1 MKTISIEWQRLIID
15 KETCPRCGA
24 TEEELNSAIKE
35 LERSGIKVRLTKK
48 EIKMPEFSKSP
59 QESNKI
65 LINGQPLEYWLNA
78 STGKSQCCSVC
89 GDNECRTVEVNDKI
103 YETIPAELIVQAGKN
118 ASERNE

>member
-1 MKTISIEWQRLIID
+1 MKTIFIEWQRLIID

-35 LERSGIKVRLTKK
+35 LERSGVKVRLTKK

-103 YETIPAELIVQAGKN
+103 YETIPAELIVQAGKK
-118 ASERNE
+118 ASEKNG

>member
-35 LERSGIKVRLTKK
+35 LEQSGVKVRLTKK

-65 LINGQPLEYWLNA
+65 LINGQPLEYWLGA
-78 STGKSQCCSVC
+78 STGQSKCCSVC
-89 GDNECRTVEVNDKI
+89 GDNECRTVEVNEKI
-103 YETIPAELIVQAGKN
+103 YDLQIGVYWRET
-118 ASERNE
+118 SYC